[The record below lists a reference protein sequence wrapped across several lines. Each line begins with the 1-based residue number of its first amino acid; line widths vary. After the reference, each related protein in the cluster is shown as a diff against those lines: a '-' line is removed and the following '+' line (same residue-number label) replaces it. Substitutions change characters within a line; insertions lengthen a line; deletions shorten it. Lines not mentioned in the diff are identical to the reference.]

1 MYVDIIMLHPAK
13 YINLIFHPPLS
24 IRAARRATS
33 GAKAHYP
40 FVSFHCRQFKLTA
53 MKGNYIHWL

>member
-1 MYVDIIMLHPAK
+1 MLHPAK